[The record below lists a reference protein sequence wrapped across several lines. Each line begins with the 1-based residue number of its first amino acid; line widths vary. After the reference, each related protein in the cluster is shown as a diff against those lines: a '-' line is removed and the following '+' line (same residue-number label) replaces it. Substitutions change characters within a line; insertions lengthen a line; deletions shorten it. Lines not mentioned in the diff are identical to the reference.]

1 MKILIAQILNLILKR
16 RSSSSDPETAKVVGR
31 TARSVFTNVRERF
44 KVASTNC
51 RKDERDLFEFT
62 DEVCSHPLR
71 KRMTKRMEEKR
82 DRLKRRLTAHE
93 SLDSNVSNGKRK
105 DVDNL
110 GGNGR
115 KRKKIN
121 EISENIGR
129 LHRQADSYYLY
140 LSTIFRS
147 ATINYIQT
155 D

>member
-1 MKILIAQILNLILKR
+1 M
-16 RSSSSDPETAKVVGR
+16 
-31 TARSVFTNVRERF
+31 FTNVRERF
-44 KVASTNC
+44 KVASMNC

-82 DRLKRRLTAHE
+82 DRSKRRLTAHE

-129 LHRQADSYYLY
+129 LHRQADC
-140 LSTIFRS
+140 
-147 ATINYIQT
+147 
-155 D
+155 